1 MKKKIIVHS
10 IILTSLSLL
19 FLQRFWECYNN
30 LMDEPTAF
38 EERILDDRTTFPS
51 LTFCPTNLE
60 DSNSI
65 ESFEDV
71 AKEME
76 IAKSKYTS
84 KLSVFGS
91 LADGER

>member
-1 MKKKIIVHS
+1 MKTKIIVHT

-19 FLQRFWECYNN
+19 LLQRLWECYNN

-38 EERILDDRTTFPS
+38 EERILDDKTIFPS
-51 LTFCPTNLE
+51 FTLCPNKLE
-60 DSNSI
+60 DSHSI
-65 ESFEDV
+65 ESFEDI

-84 KLSVFGS
+84 IISVFGS
-91 LADGER
+91 MDDER